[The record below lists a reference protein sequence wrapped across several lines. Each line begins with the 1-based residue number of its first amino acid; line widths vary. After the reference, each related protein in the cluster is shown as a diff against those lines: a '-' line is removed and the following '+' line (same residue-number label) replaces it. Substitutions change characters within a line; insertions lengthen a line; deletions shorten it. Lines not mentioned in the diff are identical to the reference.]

1 MIECLSTLE
10 IRMYKFKTEPY
21 EHQKDALKKCWEKEA
36 FAIFA
41 EMGTGKTKIALD
53 NACILYNR
61 GKIDRLLVVAP
72 KGAYMTWFDQ
82 EIPTHVPD
90 YIEKKVVIWKQS
102 TSQKYMSELRSMM
115 NNNFELKIM
124 IMNVEAFS
132 SKRGVD
138 FARLF
143 LIGRSMMIVD
153 ESTTIKNPKA
163 KRTKAILALANET
176 RYRRILTGSPV
187 TNSPLDLWAQMDFLD
202 PYILGQSSYYAFRTR
217 YAVVITANA
226 AGGTHTYQKII
237 KFKNLK
243 ELGELVAPHSYRVLK
258 KDCLDLPDKVYTK
271 REVELSDEQKEA
283 YKDMKANAMSVLK
296 GQSMTA
302 VNVLTQLIRLHQI
315 TCGHMKTDAGHT
327 IDLKSSRIDE
337 LMQIL
342 GETTGKVIIWAN
354 YIHDIEKIEANIA
367 LSDFGADSLC
377 TYYGA
382 TATEDRQKCI
392 NEFQDPDSKLRF
404 FIGNTQTGGYGITL
418 TEASTVIY
426 YSNNYDLEKRIQS
439 EDRAHRI
446 GQKNKV
452 LYIDLVAKGTVDE
465 KIIKSLRSKVNIA
478 KEISGE
484 ELSTWI

>member
-1 MIECLSTLE
+1 
-10 IRMYKFKTEPY
+10 
-21 EHQKDALKKCWEKEA
+21 
-36 FAIFA
+36 
-41 EMGTGKTKIALD
+41 
-53 NACILYNR
+53 
-61 GKIDRLLVVAP
+61 
-72 KGAYMTWFDQ
+72 
-82 EIPTHVPD
+82 
-90 YIEKKVVIWKQS
+90 
-102 TSQKYMSELRSMM
+102 MM

-138 FARLF
+138 FAKLF

-163 KRTKAILALANET
+163 KRTKAILDLANET

-217 YAVVITANA
+217 YAVVIEATA

-243 ELGELVAPHSYRVLK
+243 ELGELVAPHSYRILK

-271 REVELSDEQKEA
+271 RYVELTDDQKKA
-283 YKDMKANAMSVLK
+283 YAQMKENALARLNGESV
-296 GQSMTA
+296 TA
-302 VNVLTQLIRLHQI
+302 FNVLTQLIRLHQI
-315 TCGHMKTDAGHT
+315 TCGHMATDSDDI
-327 IDLKSSRIDE
+327 IDIKSNRLDE

-342 GETTGKVIIWAN
+342 GETSGKVIIWAN
-354 YIHDIEKIEANIA
+354 YIYDIESIKKAVKKE
-367 LSDFGADSLC
+367 FGDDSYC

-382 TATEDRQKCI
+382 TPTEDRQKCI
-392 NEFQDPDSKLRF
+392 NKFQDPDSKLRF

-452 LYIDLVAKGTVDE
+452 LYIDLVAKGTVDV
-465 KIIKSLRSKVNIA
+465 KIIRSLRNKVNIA

>member
-1 MIECLSTLE
+1 MP
-10 IRMYKFKTEPY
+10 MYKFKTEPY
-21 EHQKDALKKCWEKEA
+21 EHQKDALKKCYDKEA

-163 KRTKAILALANET
+163 KRTKAILDLADKT
-176 RYRRILTGSPV
+176 HYRRILTGSPV

-217 YAVVITANA
+217 YAVVIEATA

-243 ELGELVAPHSYRVLK
+243 ELGELVAPHSYRILK

-271 REVELSDEQKEA
+271 RYVELTDDQKKA
-283 YKDMKANAMSVLK
+283 YAQMKENALTRIN
-296 GQSMTA
+296 GESMTA
-302 VNVLTQLIRLHQI
+302 FNVLTQLIRLHQI
-315 TCGHMKTDAGHT
+315 TCGHMATDSDNI
-327 IDLKSSRIDE
+327 IDIKSNRLDE

-342 GETTGKVIIWAN
+342 GETSGKVIIWAN
-354 YIHDIEKIEANIA
+354 YIYDIESIEKAINKEFG
-367 LSDFGADSLC
+367 SDSYC

-418 TEASTVIY
+418 TAASTVVY

-452 LYIDLVAKGTVDE
+452 LYIDLVAKGTIDV
-465 KIIKSLRSKVNIA
+465 KIIRSLRNKVNIA

>member
-1 MIECLSTLE
+1 
-10 IRMYKFKTEPY
+10 
-21 EHQKDALKKCWEKEA
+21 
-36 FAIFA
+36 
-41 EMGTGKTKIALD
+41 
-53 NACILYNR
+53 
-61 GKIDRLLVVAP
+61 
-72 KGAYMTWFDQ
+72 
-82 EIPTHVPD
+82 
-90 YIEKKVVIWKQS
+90 
-102 TSQKYMSELRSMM
+102 
-115 NNNFELKIM
+115 
-124 IMNVEAFS
+124 
-132 SKRGVD
+132 
-138 FARLF
+138 
-143 LIGRSMMIVD
+143 MMIVD

-163 KRTKAILALANET
+163 KRTKAILALATET
-176 RYRRILTGSPV
+176 KYRRILTGSPV
-187 TNSPLDLWAQMDFLD
+187 TQSPMDLWAQMDFLD

-217 YAVVITANA
+217 YAVVIEATA
-226 AGGTHTYQKII
+226 AGGTHRYQKIV
-237 KFKNLK
+237 KFRNLK
-243 ELGELVAPHSYRVLK
+243 ELGDRVAPHSYRILK
-258 KDCLDLPDKVYTK
+258 KDCLDLPDKLYIK

-315 TCGHMKTDAGHT
+315 TCGHMKTDEGYT
-327 IDLKSSRIDE
+327 LDLKSSRIDE

-342 GETTGKVIIWAN
+342 GETSGKVIIWAN

-367 LSDFGADSLC
+367 LSDFGKDSCC

-382 TATEDRQKCI
+382 TPTEDRQKCI
-392 NEFQDPDSKLRF
+392 NKFQDPDSKLRF

-452 LYIDLVAKGTVDE
+452 LYIDLVAKGTVDD
-465 KIIKSLRSKVNIA
+465 KIIKSLRNKVNIA

>member
-102 TSQKYMSELRSMM
+102 TSQKYTSELRSMM
-115 NNNFELKIM
+115 SNDFELKIM

-163 KRTKAILALANET
+163 KRTKAILALSNET

-187 TNSPLDLWAQMDFLD
+187 TQSPLDLWAQMDFLD

-217 YAVVITANA
+217 YAVVMEATA

-271 REVELSDEQKEA
+271 RYVELTDEQKKA
-283 YKDMKANAMSVLK
+283 YAQMKENALATLNGSSV
-296 GQSMTA
+296 TA
-302 VNVLTQLIRLHQI
+302 FNVLTQLIRLHQI
-315 TCGHMKTDAGHT
+315 TCGHMKTDAEDI
-327 IDLKSSRIDE
+327 IDIKSNRLDE

-342 GETTGKVIIWAN
+342 GETSGKVIIWAN

-367 LSDFGADSLC
+367 LEFGADSCC

-382 TATEDRQKCI
+382 TPQDKRQECI
-392 NEFQDPDSKLRF
+392 RKFQDPESKVRF

-418 TEASTVIY
+418 TAASTVIY

-446 GQKNKV
+446 GQRTRY
-452 LYIDLVAKGTVDE
+452 YIL
-465 KIIKSLRSKVNIA
+465 I
-478 KEISGE
+478 
-484 ELSTWI
+484 

>member
-1 MIECLSTLE
+1 
-10 IRMYKFKTEPY
+10 MYKFKTEPY
-21 EHQKDALKKCWEKEA
+21 KHQTDALRKCWDRES

-61 GKIDRLLVVAP
+61 GKINRLLVVAP
-72 KGAYMTWFDQ
+72 KGVYMNWLDQ
-82 EIPTHVPD
+82 EIPVHVPN

-132 SKRGVD
+132 TKKGVD
-138 FARLF
+138 FAKLF

-163 KRTKAILALANET
+163 KRTKAILDLRKET
-176 RYRRILTGSPV
+176 KYRRILTGSPV
-187 TNSPLDLWAQMDFLD
+187 TQSPMDLWAQMDFLD
-202 PYILGQSSYYAFRTR
+202 PEILGQSSYYAFRTR
-217 YAVVITANA
+217 YAVVIEATA
-226 AGGTHTYQKII
+226 AGGTHRYQKIV

-243 ELGELVAPHSYRVLK
+243 ELGKTISPHSYRILK
-258 KDCLDLPDKVYTK
+258 KECLDLPDKIYSK
-271 REVELSDEQKEA
+271 RFVELSDEQKKA
-283 YKDMKANAMSVLK
+283 YAEMKANAMSILK
-296 GQSMTA
+296 GESMTA
-302 VNVLTQLIRLHQI
+302 INVLTQLIRLHQI
-315 TCGHMKTDAGHT
+315 TCGHMKTDSHQ
-327 IDLKSSRIDE
+327 IINLKNNRLTE

-342 GETTGKVIIWAN
+342 DETSGNAIIWAN
-354 YIHDIEKIEANIA
+354 YIHDIEAIEKIIKKE
-367 LSDFGADSLC
+367 FGNDSCC

-382 TATEDRQKCI
+382 TAAEDRQKCV
-392 NEFQDPDSKLRF
+392 NNFQDPESPVRF
-404 FIGNTQTGGYGITL
+404 FIGNTQTGGYGLTL
-418 TEASTVIY
+418 TAASTVIY

-446 GQKNKV
+446 GQNNKV
-452 LYIDLVAKGTVDE
+452 LYIDLIAEGTVDE
-465 KIIKSLRSKVNIA
+465 KIIKSLRNKVNIA

-484 ELSTWI
+484 ELISWI

>member
-1 MIECLSTLE
+1 
-10 IRMYKFKTEPY
+10 MYKFKTKPY
-21 EHQKDALKKCWEKEA
+21 EHQKDALKKCWNKEA

-53 NACILYNR
+53 NACILYSR

-72 KGAYMTWFDQ
+72 KGAYMNWVDL
-82 EIPTHVPD
+82 EIPTHVPN
-90 YIEKKVVIWKQS
+90 YIEKSVLAWKTS
-102 TSQKYMSELRSMM
+102 TSAKYRTQLKNIIDLSDYR
-115 NNNFELKIM
+115 LKIM
-124 IMNVEAFS
+124 VMNVEAFS
-132 SKRGVD
+132 TKKGLE
-138 FARLF
+138 FASLF
-143 LIGRSMMIVD
+143 LIGKAMMIVD
-153 ESTTIKNPKA
+153 ESTTIKNPQA
-163 KRTKAILALANET
+163 KRTKNILSLAKET
-176 RYRRILTGSPV
+176 KYRRIMTGSPV
-187 TNSPLDLWAQMDFLD
+187 TQSPMDLWSQMDFLD
-202 PYILGQSSYYAFRTR
+202 PEILGQQSYYAFRTR

-226 AGGTHTYQKII
+226 AGGTHKYQKIV
-237 KFKNLK
+237 KFKNLAQ
-243 ELGELVAPHSYRVLK
+243 LGQLVSPHSYRILK
-258 KDCLDLPDKVYTK
+258 KECLDLPDKVYTK

-283 YKDMKANAMSVLK
+283 YKDMKANAMTILK
-296 GQSMTA
+296 GQSLTA

-327 IDLKSSRIDE
+327 IDLHSNRIDE

-354 YIHDIEKIEANIA
+354 YIHDIEKIEANVA
-367 LSDFGADSLC
+367 FEFGENSKC

-382 TATEDRQKCI
+382 TPSDKRQECI
-392 NEFQDPDSKLRF
+392 NNFQDPNSSVRF

-452 LYIDLVAKGTVDE
+452 LYIDLVAKGTVDD
-465 KIIKSLRSKVNIA
+465 KIIKSLRNKVNIA

-484 ELSTWI
+484 ELSSWI

>member
-1 MIECLSTLE
+1 
-10 IRMYKFKTEPY
+10 MYKFKTEPY
-21 EHQKDALKKCWEKEA
+21 EHQKDALKKCYDKEA

-90 YIEKKVVIWKQS
+90 YIEKNVVIWKQS

-163 KRTKAILALANET
+163 KRTKAILDLASET

-217 YAVVITANA
+217 YAVVIEATA

-243 ELGELVAPHSYRVLK
+243 ELGELVAPHSYRILK

-271 REVELSDEQKEA
+271 RYVELTDDQKKA
-283 YKDMKANAMSVLK
+283 YAQMKENALTRIN
-296 GQSMTA
+296 GESMTA
-302 VNVLTQLIRLHQI
+302 FNVLTQLIRLHQI
-315 TCGHMKTDAGHT
+315 TCGHMATDSDNI
-327 IDLKSSRIDE
+327 IDIKSNRLDE

-342 GETTGKVIIWAN
+342 GETSGKVIIWAN
-354 YIHDIEKIEANIA
+354 YIYDIESIEKAINKEFG
-367 LSDFGADSLC
+367 SDSYC

-418 TEASTVIY
+418 TAASTVVY

-452 LYIDLVAKGTVDE
+452 LYIDLVAKGTIDV
-465 KIIKSLRSKVNIA
+465 KIIRSLRNKVNIA

>member
-1 MIECLSTLE
+1 
-10 IRMYKFKTEPY
+10 MYKFKTEPY
-21 EHQKDALKKCWEKEA
+21 EHQKDALKKCYDKEA

-132 SKRGVD
+132 SKKGVD
-138 FARLF
+138 FAKLF

-163 KRTKAILALANET
+163 KRTKAILALSNET

-187 TNSPLDLWAQMDFLD
+187 TQSPLDLWAQMDFLD

-217 YAVVITANA
+217 YAVVMEATA

-258 KDCLDLPDKVYTK
+258 KDCLDLPDKVYVK
-271 REVELSDEQKEA
+271 RYVELTDEQKKA
-283 YKDMKANAMSVLK
+283 YAQMKENALAVLN
-296 GQSMTA
+296 GSSATA
-302 VNVLTQLIRLHQI
+302 FNVLTQLIRLHQI
-315 TCGHMKTDAGHT
+315 TCGHMKTDAEDI
-327 IDLKSSRIDE
+327 IDIKSNRLDE

-342 GETTGKVIIWAN
+342 GETSGKVIIWAN
-354 YIHDIEKIEANIA
+354 YIYDIESIEKAVKKE
-367 LSDFGADSLC
+367 FGGDSYC

-382 TATEDRQKCI
+382 TTVEDRQKYI
-392 NEFQDPDSKLRF
+392 NEFQDPDSPMRF

-418 TEASTVIY
+418 TAASTVVY

-452 LYIDLVAKGTVDE
+452 LYIDLVAKGTVDV
-465 KIIKSLRSKVNIA
+465 KIIRSLRNKVNIA

>member
-1 MIECLSTLE
+1 MKQ
-10 IRMYKFKTEPY
+10 MYKFKTEPY
-21 EHQKDALKKCWEKEA
+21 EHQKDALKKCWDKEA

-187 TNSPLDLWAQMDFLD
+187 TQSPLDLWAQMDFLD
-202 PYILGQSSYYAFRTR
+202 PEILEQSSYYAFRTR
-217 YAVVITANA
+217 YAVVIEATA

-243 ELGELVAPHSYRVLK
+243 ELGELVAPHSYRILK

-271 REVELSDEQKEA
+271 RYVELTDEQKKA
-283 YKDMKANAMSVLK
+283 YAQMKENALAILNGS
-296 GQSMTA
+296 SATA
-302 VNVLTQLIRLHQI
+302 FNVLTQLIRLHQI
-315 TCGHMKTDAGHT
+315 TCGHMKTDAEDI
-327 IDLKSSRIDE
+327 IDVKSNRLDE

-342 GETTGKVIIWAN
+342 GETSGKVIIWAN
-354 YIHDIEKIEANIA
+354 YIYDIESIEKAVQKE
-367 LSDFGADSLC
+367 FGNDSYC

-392 NEFQDPDSKLRF
+392 NKFQDPDSKLRF

-452 LYIDLVAKGTVDE
+452 LYIDLVAKGTVDV
-465 KIIKSLRSKVNIA
+465 KIIRSLRNKVNIA

>member
-1 MIECLSTLE
+1 MKQ
-10 IRMYKFKTEPY
+10 MYKFKTEPY
-21 EHQKDALKKCWEKEA
+21 EHQKDALGKCWNKEA

-53 NACILYNR
+53 NACILYNK
-61 GKIDRLLVVAP
+61 GKIDRVLVIAP
-72 KGAYMTWFDQ
+72 KGAYMTWVEQ

-90 YIEKKVVIWKQS
+90 YIEKKVLAWKQS
-102 TSQKYMSELRSMM
+102 TSQKYKAQLKDIINGKDYR
-115 NNNFELKIM
+115 LKIM
-124 IMNVEAFS
+124 VMNVEAFS
-132 SKRGVD
+132 TKKGTD

-153 ESTTIKNPKA
+153 ESTTIKNPQA
-163 KRTKAILALANET
+163 KRTKSILKLGQET
-176 RYRRILTGSPV
+176 KYRRILTGSPV
-187 TNSPLDLWAQMDFLD
+187 TRSPMDLWSQMDFLD
-202 PYILGQSSYYAFRTR
+202 PEILGQSSYYAFRTR
-217 YAVVITANA
+217 YAIMVTSNA
-226 AGGTHTYQKII
+226 AGGTHTYQRIV
-237 KFKNLK
+237 KFQNLK
-243 ELGELVAPHSYRVLK
+243 QLGQLVAPHSYRILK

-271 REVELSDEQKEA
+271 REIELSDEQKEA
-283 YKDMKANAMSVLK
+283 YTGMKANAMAILK
-296 GQSMTA
+296 GQSTTA

-327 IDLKSSRIDE
+327 IDLRSSRIDE

-342 GETTGKVIIWAN
+342 GETSGKVIIWAN

-382 TATEDRQKCI
+382 TPQDKRQECI
-392 NEFQDPDSKLRF
+392 RKFQDPNSKVRF

-465 KIIKSLRSKVNIA
+465 KIIQSLRSKVNIA

-484 ELSTWI
+484 ELITWI